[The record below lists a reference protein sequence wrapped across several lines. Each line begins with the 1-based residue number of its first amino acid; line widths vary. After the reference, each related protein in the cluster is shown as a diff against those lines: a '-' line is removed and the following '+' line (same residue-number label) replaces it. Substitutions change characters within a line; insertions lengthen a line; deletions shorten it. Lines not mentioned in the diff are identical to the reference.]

1 MFLLSITQK
10 YGIHLAL
17 KTQKPCESE
26 VFAKIYIICTKKYQN
41 VLILKSARRGF

>member
-17 KTQKPCESE
+17 KTQKPHESE
-26 VFAKIYIICTKKYQN
+26 VFIEIYIICAKKY
-41 VLILKSARRGF
+41 